1 MENQLI
7 TSNIKLT
14 IGMLVSNRIQHIRN
28 VMEGLKPLLDAIPS
42 ELIVIDTKGAE
53 SDGSIEI
60 VKEYTDKIYPF
71 EWCNDFAAARNVC
84 LEHAQGEWFLYQDDD
99 EWFDDVT
106 EFIEFFNSDSCEQ
119 YNTGL
124 YYTRDYSADG
134 TYSTG
139 IAGRIIRRRNNT
151 RFVGK
156 VHESFNEAYTPAKQ
170 FSCFTHHYGYAFKT
184 LEEAQK
190 HQERNVSI
198 LKAELERTGYTAHL
212 CAQMTQELIYLETST
227 DEGFSF
233 ANTALEKLSKANQ
246 LSENSAQW
254 IMYATVLYFLRNGNA
269 AKAAEQIAFLKNTYP
284 LNKITSLVLEG
295 IAAELAL
302 ENKDTSGMLHHASCY
317 LDLWD
322 WKEQN
327 KETAATQ
334 TIFNF
339 PYYSEENY
347 YFRMVHIAA
356 AAANAQEQY
365 RLAKKFWNRL
375 PLGTADF
382 DIAPYYQDF
391 SVTLNGL
398 KKVQLL
404 QNNHTEYLQQVE
416 LLEQACQQAKQF
428 FVTGNLASA
437 AEYLEVIQQFVPVLE
452 AMFKQVF
459 SEKTSVFS
467 VLENFKNEVCSV
479 MQQSLTEASFD
490 VLFQTAFSVKVE
502 FCREINLML
511 DKNA

>member
-1 MENQLI
+1 
-7 TSNIKLT
+7 
-14 IGMLVSNRIQHIRN
+14 
-28 VMEGLKPLLDAIPS
+28 MEGLKPLLNAVPS
-42 ELIVIDTKGAE
+42 ELIIIDTKGAE

-71 EWCNDFAAARNVC
+71 EWCNDFAAARNIC
-84 LEHAQGEWFLYQDDD
+84 LEHAQGEWFLYLDDD
-99 EWFDDVT
+99 EVFDDVT
-106 EFIEFFNSDSCEQ
+106 KIIHFFQSNERNHYHSAGFYIRNYE
-119 YNTGL
+119 
-124 YYTRDYSADG
+124 ADG
-134 TYSTG
+134 TFSTNV
-139 IAGRIIRRRNNT
+139 IQRFVRRRENT
-151 RFVGK
+151 RFVGAI
-156 VHESFNEAYTPAKQ
+156 HEHINEVFLPNKLFN
-170 FSCFTHHYGYAFKT
+170 CFVHHYGYAFKT

-198 LKAELERTGYTAHL
+198 LRAELERTGYTPHL

-233 ANTALEKLSKANQ
+233 ANTALEKLSEANQ

-254 IMYATVLYFLRNGNA
+254 IMYATVLYFLRKGNS
-269 AKAAEQIAFLKNTYP
+269 AKAAEQISFLKNTYP

-339 PYYSEENY
+339 PQYYEENY